1 MLGPLDLDW
10 ICHLDFLQHE
20 MENILAYN
28 NSSACRHCLSG
39 KQRNRLNVS
48 GGCAV
53 SELKN

>member
-10 ICHLDFLQHE
+10 ICHLDILQYE

-39 KQRNRLNVS
+39 QTEIGDWVCMILY
-48 GGCAV
+48 
-53 SELKN
+53 